1 MRAQALLGKTIERL
15 LKDEGKAIGFYEA
28 AVKEVAPPNWKFESV
43 EQLEQLRDRI
53 SAGET
58 ALSKEANHAF
68 ERLIFLQREQRIIS
82 DRIAAAAASAP
93 APGPSRQQITPYT
106 LDLFC

>member
-82 DRIAAAAASAP
+82 DRIAAAAEVRRQRAQAS
-93 APGPSRQQITPYT
+93 TK
-106 LDLFC
+106 